1 MEKTA
6 KTDNFLKAIQKYTEE
21 NKNSMVQEVEHLK
34 EEKLAKAH
42 EDGKRDS
49 EKLINDSLE
58 KSRNAET
65 SNLAKLISEGQKKL
79 YLERV
84 EMTEKVFEKA
94 KTKLLAFTQTPAYK
108 DELLKSAKEIADYFN
123 GLDCVLY
130 INEKDLNSKD
140 KICKLFSDKTEIVA
154 DKSIKIGGIKGFC
167 KALNIIADETLD
179 TKLSV
184 QREWFIENS
193 NLSVL

>member
-1 MEKTA
+1 MDKTA

-42 EDGKRDS
+42 ENGKRDS
-49 EKLINDSLE
+49 EKYINDQLE
-58 KSRNAET
+58 ISKNAET
-65 SNLAKLISEGQKKL
+65 SNLAKLIQEGQKKL
-79 YLERV
+79 YLERA
-84 EMTEKVFEKA
+84 EMTEKVFEMAEK
-94 KTKLLAFTQTPAYK
+94 KLIKYTETPAYK
-108 DELLKSAKEIADYFN
+108 NELLKSAKEIADYFD
-123 GLDCVLY
+123 GLDCILY

-140 KICKLFSDKTEIVA
+140 KICKLFSEKTEIIA
-154 DKSIKIGGIKGFC
+154 DKSVKIGGIKGFC
-167 KALNIIADETLD
+167 KSLNIIADETLD
-179 TKLSV
+179 SKLSA